1 MAIQTISNSRAF
13 GWVNACSNDGLA
25 LQGILLR
32 ASFNSVEGC
41 LPERPASGASTAQQ
55 TPVRV
60 ADPQQ
65 FRLRR
70 TQGESLL
77 VEINGLRQLQLLNGV
92 FVKQLTTALVVI
104 LASAGPLFTKLC
116 IQGDEK
122 ALRPPDSVLPLPFL
136 NCYQS
141 YDVGSLH
148 AAASHARGDHFP
160 PCTSERFACSPA
172 SCDYAMKHQVAQ
184 SCAFRPPWPG
194 ARPLVGSPLRGGL
207 GVHSEG
213 VKESTHRGP
222 AHCLG
227 REQANPARIP
237 VEPILAVHPSL
248 PCLDSPFLLPGA
260 THLVTKALVT
270 LMLS

>member
-41 LPERPASGASTAQQ
+41 VPERPAGGASTAQQ

-60 ADPQQ
+60 ANPQQ
-65 FRLRR
+65 VQLRR
-70 TQGESLL
+70 TQGDSLL

-122 ALRPPDSVLPLPFL
+122 ALRPPHSVLP
-136 NCYQS
+136 
-141 YDVGSLH
+141 
-148 AAASHARGDHFP
+148 
-160 PCTSERFACSPA
+160 
-172 SCDYAMKHQVAQ
+172 
-184 SCAFRPPWPG
+184 
-194 ARPLVGSPLRGGL
+194 
-207 GVHSEG
+207 
-213 VKESTHRGP
+213 
-222 AHCLG
+222 
-227 REQANPARIP
+227 
-237 VEPILAVHPSL
+237 PILLVDVPIGQLSPKALSGPIPSFPL
-248 PCLDSPFLLPGA
+248 TLLPLNFKTIGCFGGY
-260 THLVTKALVT
+260 
-270 LMLS
+270 LSPRI